1 MTRRDA
7 VNQIKV
13 LFPQIKQFVSQCTE
27 SGEWDRTSVSPTFFP
42 GAFPNQKQ
50 IMTRLKKK
58 MKCTNWALILQTLS
72 QPNPLYRC
80 CLFGWPF
87 RNCSMQTCTFTD
99 WGKHSDGVTAIPWQ
113 LFTFPAGVRAAWV
126 LAAYEPSL
134 SRWEKST
141 RDQRQRESHVPI
153 NSSKRPSP
161 CDSLTRS
168 DTSSHSEKKT

>member
-1 MTRRDA
+1 MYW
-7 VNQIKV
+7 V
-13 LFPQIKQFVSQCTE
+13 
-27 SGEWDRTSVSPTFFP
+27 GGGDRTSVSLTFFP
-42 GAFPNQKQ
+42 GAFQSKTDHDQ
-50 IMTRLKKK
+50 IKKKK

-99 WGKHSDGVTAIPWQ
+99 WGKHSDGVTAIRWQ
-113 LFTFPAGVRAAWV
+113 LFTFPAGVRLPV
-126 LAAYEPSL
+126 LAAYEPLL
-134 SRWEKST
+134 SFAGKIHTW
-141 RDQRQRESHVPI
+141 DQRQRESHVPI

-168 DTSSHSEKKT
+168 DTSSTWKKDEKSTVTIMAMIMVGAKD